1 MLLVICYSLSFTSII
16 HIIIIHNK
24 SNYLGCFLMIVSHK
38 SHVMDRKHPKA
49 RPKDE
54 EEFFER
60 VEVVFF
66 FF

>member
-1 MLLVICYSLSFTSII
+1 
-16 HIIIIHNK
+16 
-24 SNYLGCFLMIVSHK
+24 
-38 SHVMDRKHPKA
+38 MDRKHPKA

-66 FF
+66 FFKLRLPWNSRENG

>member
-1 MLLVICYSLSFTSII
+1 
-16 HIIIIHNK
+16 
-24 SNYLGCFLMIVSHK
+24 
-38 SHVMDRKHPKA
+38 MDRKHPKA

-66 FF
+66 FLNCACHGTPGKTAETP